1 MAIGHG
7 KTMDNSKQIKFNQW
21 SKPKQPIF
29 IYQMNKTLAEQ
40 KSDPQRRRRRRR
52 HFHTAQRKKKQ
63 LHTHEYVKC
72 MSVYMHVYLCTYV
85 HVCAK
90 SSVQTACS

>member
-7 KTMDNSKQIKFNQW
+7 KTDNSDNTDNSKQIKFNQW

-40 KSDPQRRRRRRR
+40 KSDPQRRRRVVGVTSTQ
-52 HFHTAQRKKKQ
+52 HSAKT
-63 LHTHEYVKC
+63 T
-72 MSVYMHVYLCTYV
+72 TYV
-85 HVCAK
+85 
-90 SSVQTACS
+90 

>member
-29 IYQMNKTLAEQ
+29 IYQMNKTLAAEQ
-40 KSDPQRRRRRRR
+40 KSDPQRRRDVGVTSTQ
-52 HFHTAQRKKKQ
+52 HSAKK
-63 LHTHEYVKC
+63 TT
-72 MSVYMHVYLCTYV
+72 TY
-85 HVCAK
+85 A
-90 SSVQTACS
+90 